1 MWDLV
6 SLIDFQFDSWKR
18 TLWDQI
24 DTESIAS
31 LLKDIKTKQTAPNL
45 AQNKDIK
52 GYKAFQ
58 ALNDRVKQM
67 DVIGPMISQ
76 LHSEFMQ
83 DRHWKRLMNICG
95 KQVDNKSP
103 KFCLNDII
111 GLQLYKFGDD
121 VNELVEGA
129 QREAKIEN
137 KLGLIE
143 STWEDYNFVFKDYKE
158 TKIINLTELDEIV
171 ETVDIHSM
179 DIMTFNADK
188 NSAVFKT
195 QLMQWQKTLKTV
207 DAVIQLW
214 VKVQKN
220 WMRLEP
226 IFLASEDIRAQLPE
240 YTKRFEKVDI
250 DWKALMADASED
262 PGVVVATNTE
272 GRETLL
278 AEF

>member
-1 MWDLV
+1 
-6 SLIDFQFDSWKR
+6 
-18 TLWDQI
+18 
-24 DTESIAS
+24 
-31 LLKDIKTKQTAPNL
+31 
-45 AQNKDIK
+45 
-52 GYKAFQ
+52 
-58 ALNDRVKQM
+58 
-67 DVIGPMISQ
+67 
-76 LHSEFMQ
+76 
-83 DRHWKRLMNICG
+83 MNICG
-95 KQVDNKSP
+95 KNVDFQSP

-111 GLQLYKFGDD
+111 GLELYKHGDD

-129 QREAKIEN
+129 QREAKIET
-137 KLGLIE
+137 KLGVIE
-143 STWEDYNFVFKDYKE
+143 KHWEDNDFCFKDYKE
-158 TKIINLTELDEIV
+158 TKIINLTMLDEIV
-171 ETVDIHSM
+171 ENVDIHSM

-188 NSAVFKT
+188 NSAVFKD

-262 PGVVVATNTE
+262 PGVVAATNTE
-272 GRETLL
+272 GREGLL